1 MVLATHAPFSSIEP
15 VQLSHAAA
23 NMTELKNANFNIVL
37 GPSPS
42 RAIISDTRSGL
53 VHSNPPSP
61 WTTRFDFNVSA
72 VIQPSSTSS
81 EHTSFSQPSK
91 NLMSSEKQ
99 DTIKEIVIGLSSEG
113 SIITVVCTVTV
124 AGQRLQPSV
133 GVTEAYLELE
143 KHFQLNPIHFAK
155 WWKAGVPEK
164 SRMGSTEQPKAPT
177 PTLPDTAV
185 SRRGILKAEKLQQQ
199 QQSIQP
205 PPPASPALP
214 ELNAHYVR
222 DSLDLPTHVG
232 RGSFDSYSSSGQ
244 ESCLSEACGSLSR
257 KTVRFA
263 GEEGNLNH
271 HVLQTQQQ
279 QQQQQSSNILR
290 IDPFSLGASGS
301 EDSSCTLSPSP
312 TEAHKSPIDIGQPYA
327 DHSRGPTMRPATRRG
342 GPAFVDPYETDA
354 LQPMPAQPVPRL
366 LRSVKTLQ
374 SEAKPPR
381 PPKLTKDK
389 HQQRARRKTTDVA
402 ELRSISGSGYLRLHD
417 QRQPQRGATLDSPLH
432 KTTSRT
438 TEREWDEV
446 DSRGPLNDDSYAN
459 VDSLHLAYQPN
470 GWFRRE
476 PDVPTPTSTAAVG
489 LEQVSV
495 QPDSLHSSNHRRP
508 YRPPRVER
516 IDSSRLDDI
525 ARQLTSPTLML
536 TTPSFSHLGSERVI
550 SPAFL
555 EPTNE
560 TSQTPTTLAV
570 EGNHRFPVDPMY
582 LSEKC
587 TVFRLTTPKPVLNP
601 VDPNLDCT
609 SPDLYM
615 CVFDDLLVSGAR
627 QISLL
632 NAFPPESDNLKS
644 HHNGFL
650 ESGHGGRLSEQMQPT
665 AHFLSA
671 FQPRQSQPPPLQ
683 TPAEP
688 AVRIVPVQIVPESP
702 ASRPANTVVA
712 APADSTAFPEAS
724 RPKLLPRRGS
734 MTRGRPMIVPPQPIP
749 RSKEGN
755 LIVDTVTDVP
765 DSPSAPTTYREMR
778 KVCGLGTY
786 QLQVP
791 ARLPGD
797 GLGAVT
803 DFTLAN
809 GLFGTV
815 VGKHGNPGRFERFLE
830 SAGNA
835 QFGR

>member
-1 MVLATHAPFSSIEP
+1 LT
-15 VQLSHAAA
+15 
-23 NMTELKNANFNIVL
+23 
-37 GPSPS
+37 
-42 RAIISDTRSGL
+42 
-53 VHSNPPSP
+53 
-61 WTTRFDFNVSA
+61 
-72 VIQPSSTSS
+72 
-81 EHTSFSQPSK
+81 
-91 NLMSSEKQ
+91 SSEKQ
-99 DTIKEIVIGLSSEG
+99 
-113 SIITVVCTVTV
+113 
-124 AGQRLQPSV
+124 QPSV

-205 PPPASPALP
+205 PPLASPALP

-279 QQQQQSSNILR
+279 QQSSNILR

-312 TEAHKSPIDIGQPYA
+312 TEAHKSPIDTGQPYA

-459 VDSLHLAYQPN
+459 VDSLHLTYQPN

-560 TSQTPTTLAV
+560 TSQTPTTLAM
-570 EGNHRFPVDPMY
+570 EGNHRFPVDPM
-582 LSEKC
+582 
-587 TVFRLTTPKPVLNP
+587 
-601 VDPNLDCT
+601 
-609 SPDLYM
+609 
-615 CVFDDLLVSGAR
+615 
-627 QISLL
+627 
-632 NAFPPESDNLKS
+632 SDNLKS

-671 FQPRQSQPPPLQ
+671 FQSRQSQPPPLQ

-688 AVRIVPVQIVPESP
+688 AVRIVPVQIVQESP

-749 RSKEGN
+749 RSQKKETSLWTLSPTFLTPPQLRPHIGKIRKEN
-755 LIVDTVTDVP
+755 LTDSVWP
-765 DSPSAPTTYREMR
+765 SLASPSLTTASHNNGQPNAVLPTLHSPVYIPPTQSRSRGSVGSSARGGSLDARRPTGRLDRDGVWRPIGDSEESRSRRPTAVLSPPRRTLSPPPRSPYDSLDLFLAHERE
-778 KVCGLGTY
+778 
-786 QLQVP
+786 LQSPVP
-791 ARLPGD
+791 PS
-797 GLGAVT
+797 
-803 DFTLAN
+803 LAAAASRR
-809 GLFGTV
+809 
-815 VGKHGNPGRFERFLE
+815 P
-830 SAGNA
+830 
-835 QFGR
+835 